1 MRFLRSVSLWTG
13 RIGSWSSFVYLI
25 VTAIICYDVVARYV
39 FSAPT
44 FWALELSIILAAS
57 QFMLGGLKPAGSNS
71 HVRIDGLY
79 QLAPPRVRR
88 WMDIFSAIV
97 SIFYL
102 SFASY
107 YCWDTAINAIMIWET
122 SASVWDTPSP
132 TIIKTVIAL
141 SFTLVM
147 VQYAICL
154 IHWVLDVPLPEQ
166 DTDPVHEH

>member
-1 MRFLRSVSLWTG
+1 MRFLRSFSLWVG

-39 FSAPT
+39 FTAPT
-44 FWALELSIILAAS
+44 YWALELSIMLAAS
-57 QFMLGGLKPAGSNS
+57 QFMLGGLKPAGENT

-79 QLAPPRVRR
+79 QLASPRNRR

-107 YCWDTAINAIMIWET
+107 YCWHAAIHAITIWET
-122 SASVWDTPSP
+122 SASIWDTPSP
-132 TIIKTVIAL
+132 TIIKTIIAL

-147 VQYAICL
+147 IQYLICL
-154 IHWVLDVPLPEQ
+154 VHWILDIPFPEKRNGRN
-166 DTDPVHEH
+166 P